1 MGVPS
6 RAARLTHAGRYCEL
20 WNAGRKDEWVASWR
34 TIVQGEVTMF
44 DPVGTKPK
52 HGFDVAMSRAFD
64 QFQPVTELHMVTVKA
79 NGPEMAWVI
88 DNRFRTG
95 DRVLTSLSIET
106 FRWDEQGDLVIKTY
120 YDMPES
126 VGDDDDP
133 YDLLLGSEGAAG

>member
-6 RAARLTHAGRYCEL
+6 RAARLAHAGRYCEL

-106 FRWDEQGDLVIKTY
+106 FRWDEHGDLVIKTY

-126 VGDDDDP
+126 VGADDDP
-133 YDLLLGSEGAAG
+133 YELLLGSEGAAG